1 MKKQKGFTLIEL
13 LIVVAII
20 GIIAAIAIPSLL
32 RARISANEAATIGD
46 IRTLISAEAAYQSAN
61 GGMYDSVLA
70 CLTGPSACIPNYPTT
85 SPTFLD
91 SAVASQIDKT
101 GYTRSYTGGN
111 APTTISAQIMSPTA
125 VVSYV
130 YLASPISQSQT
141 GVRGFGGDSSGI
153 VCFNNL
159 GTAPSTVATPSL
171 ALDTNAAD
179 CAILQ

>member
-46 IRTLISAEAAYQSAN
+46 LRTLISAQAAYQSAN
-61 GGMYDSVLA
+61 TGMYDSNLP

-85 SPTFLD
+85 APTFLD
-91 SAVASQIDKT
+91 SAMSSLIDKT
-101 GYTRSYTGGN
+101 GYSRTFEGGN
-111 APTTISAQIMSPTA
+111 PPTNLTAVMSGTS

-130 YLASPISQSQT
+130 YSASPIAPSQT

-159 GTAPSTVATPSL
+159 GTAPSTTMPL
-171 ALDTNAAD
+171 ALDTQAAD